1 MARTSKT
8 VIGGGE
14 GEQGERMMKAA
25 AIGAEAQARGHRELM
40 EQGRASQ
47 EQTLK
52 AAGLAADV
60 IGAGEQRKTQRE
72 QFDKEMKF
80 REKGLDLEGAKAG
93 YEFDEGTPPEGP
105 QGTAQARS
113 LPEGERPFPQ
123 QGEEAGAPGSRSAQ
137 LEAEMQKG
145 AQQGSLGPIGE
156 QEQQNLQDQGGK
168 KMEMDHR
175 GRWRMTPEAAAAQQR
190 EAKRKD
196 FEADTDRMRAFSYR
210 QQTAQAAAKAQ
221 MEGDTK
227 LYDEKAKELAGTAN
241 DRQKQFDRLMK
252 SENVSSEDWNDLA
265 ASAAEIGGMDASL
278 ANDIQAKNF
287 SDRVKQ
293 HLRARIG
300 YDALSSI
307 VDSQGSTKF
316 LDIDQTNP
324 QWQAFEQQRKEINME
339 MMGNQAL
346 SAMSSVRNT
355 REKMDFLNV
364 MAAGRVLMGMART
377 PAGKGPG
384 MPPAT
389 QGPGE
394 PGAPEEQPAAAPFPP
409 SRQRP
414 APGGPSPGFPME
426 MGPGSTGNR
435 WNQTK

>member
-8 VIGGGE
+8 KIGGGE

-47 EQTLK
+47 EQTIRT
-52 AAGLAADV
+52 AGLAADV
-60 IGAGEQRKTQRE
+60 VGAGEQRQTQRE
-72 QFDKEMKF
+72 QFDREMAL
-80 REKGLDLEGAKAG
+80 RNRSLDLEGAKAG
-93 YEFDEGTPPEGP
+93 MEFDEGGGTPPEGP
-105 QGTAQARS
+105 QGTA

-123 QGEEAGAPGSRSAQ
+123 QGEEPRSRSAQ

-145 AQQGSLGPIGE
+145 SQQGSLGPIGE
-156 QEQQNLQDQGGK
+156 KEQQNLQDQGGK

-175 GRWRMTPEAAAAQQR
+175 GRWRMTPQAAASQER

-196 FEADTDRMRAFSYR
+196 FEADTDRMRAFAYR

-221 MEGDTK
+221 MEGNQD
-227 LYDEKAKELAGTAN
+227 LYDEKSKELAGTAN

-252 SENVSSEDWNDLA
+252 SENVSSEDWSDLA
-265 ASAAEIGGMDASL
+265 KSAAEIEGMDASL
-278 ANDIQAKNF
+278 ANDIKAKNF

-339 MMGNQAL
+339 MQGNKAL

-377 PAGKGPG
+377 PMSKGPG

-394 PGAPEEQPAAAPFPP
+394 PGAPEEAPGAPQFPP
-409 SRQRP
+409 ARP
-414 APGGPSPGFPME
+414 RPKPGGPESGASTVT
-426 MGPGSTGNR
+426 GPGGLPSETR
-435 WNQTK
+435 WNQVR